1 MLRCIFI
8 TGYFRVR
15 ADLFVS
21 FLWEVT
27 NIKRAECCSI
37 DYVQYCDHS
46 LPFQAAAIT
55 VNCRDDHSDADKL
68 LKLSNADK
76 LKLLKSNAN
85 SEQIY
90 LRIAFPCHSLSACLL
105 ATENSMKIFNNASE
119 HYCSFSFSNPI
130 SSRRKRFQHSE
141 KQLNDNSVWGPDSNR
156 KLCPLLIVAFLFV
169 PVIASIAQRVWLISM
184 HFNSF

>member
-130 SSRRKRFQHSE
+130 SSRLR
-141 KQLNDNSVWGPDSNR
+141 GSNIL
-156 KLCPLLIVAFLFV
+156 KSSWMIILFGALIQIENFV
-169 PVIASIAQRVWLISM
+169 PCWLLP
-184 HFNSF
+184 FYLFRL